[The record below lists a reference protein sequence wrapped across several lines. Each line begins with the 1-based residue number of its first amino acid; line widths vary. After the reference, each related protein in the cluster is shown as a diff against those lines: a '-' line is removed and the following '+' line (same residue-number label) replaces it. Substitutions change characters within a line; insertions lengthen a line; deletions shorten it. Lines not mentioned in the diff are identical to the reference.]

1 MKIRENVEPNDDN
14 YLYIETL
21 SKSIFIINLFILILI
36 FTVYMISSHMFYII
50 LDDNLIFLFSFLVYT
65 FYYAM
70 YILFSVTDD
79 LNLHLLLSSDNI
91 F

>member
-1 MKIRENVEPNDDN
+1 MNVKSNNNN
-14 YLYIETL
+14 YLYTKTQ
-21 SKSIFIINLFILILI
+21 SKFILIINLFIV
-36 FTVYMISSHMFYII
+36 TVYMISSHMFYII
-50 LDDNLIFLFSFLVYT
+50 LDDNLIFLFSFFVYT